1 MRRRKTSLLDSVV
14 DLSNMQLESVQ
25 ANVTARRRFR
35 RHLPTNRGVAIR
47 DWLHLLLLS
56 SSSPPPPPQLTTEG
70 SMTTTADRR
79 MRRRLLQQEALQWS
93 RTGDALKTVGATCI
107 HPSLGVFFFCHYA
120 NMLEV
125 QIMRELLTLLCNKN
139 ERTCSCHS

>member
-1 MRRRKTSLLDSVV
+1 MRRRKTRLLDSVV

-47 DWLHLLLLS
+47 DWLHLLLLLS
-56 SSSPPPPPQLTTEG
+56 SSSPPPPPPPPPLTTEG

-79 MRRRLLQQEALQWS
+79 MRRRLLQQEALQWY
-93 RTGDALKTVGATCI
+93 RTRDALK
-107 HPSLGVFFFCHYA
+107 
-120 NMLEV
+120 
-125 QIMRELLTLLCNKN
+125 Q
-139 ERTCSCHS
+139 